1 MGAVGGG
8 GQRTAAAALLP
19 RRRPGR
25 GVAGRR
31 LREKPTP
38 HGTREGVPLTPLS
51 QVLQRGEVRYHG
63 DAAAGAGVPQVV
75 VQQLGGPVLEGFGQS
90 AQEHGELRCVE
101 LKQGDQHH
109 LGCLQTWAHTHTQIM
124 LVSELDS
131 SALRSAAGRELMI

>member
-1 MGAVGGG
+1 M
-8 GQRTAAAALLP
+8 
-19 RRRPGR
+19 
-25 GVAGRR
+25 
-31 LREKPTP
+31 
-38 HGTREGVPLTPLS
+38 
-51 QVLQRGEVRYHG
+51 RYHG

-109 LGCLQTWAHTHTQIM
+109 LGCLQMWAHTHRHTLIM
-124 LVSELDS
+124 LVPELHS